1 MKEKKRVGKN
11 AEFYAGIGM
20 LGICILLCWQITQ
33 IDVAESKLIPGVIL
47 VIASISTG
55 IQFWDVFKKQEFK
68 DVNSI
73 LMRRKELTASVL
85 LFVSY
90 WGYSILGFYT
100 TIAILLVILSFLVQ
114 KNITKKKIVGILLY
128 DVVLLAVTYLCFN
141 KLLGLV
147 TPVGLFI

>member
-1 MKEKKRVGKN
+1 MGKRLRVGKN

-20 LGICILLCWQITQ
+20 LSMCILLCWQITQ

-47 VIASISTG
+47 VIVSISTG
-55 IQFWDVFKKQEFK
+55 MQFWDVFKKQEFRDIK
-68 DVNSI
+68 SI
-73 LMRRKELTASVL
+73 LIKRKELLASVL
-85 LFVSY
+85 LLSSY

-100 TIAILLVILSFLVQ
+100 TIALLLTGLSFLVQ
-114 KNITKKKIVGILLY
+114 KNITKKKIAGILLY
-128 DVVLLAVTYLCFN
+128 DVILLAVTYLCFN